1 MLSLFTLLQLG
12 NSINKGN
19 IYTIPHDN
27 GSKLCWQK
35 NISIEKTSKNVSS
48 VISDNLGKGGG
59 CQKLDGL
66 ALAFRYQYILLIKE
80 SNH

>member
-1 MLSLFTLLQLG
+1 MLRLFTLLQLG
-12 NSINKGN
+12 SSINKRN

-48 VISDNLGKGGG
+48 VISDNLGKGE
-59 CQKLDGL
+59 CQNLDGL
-66 ALAFRYQYILLIKE
+66 ATAFRYQYISLIKE
-80 SNH
+80 SIH

>member
-1 MLSLFTLLQLG
+1 MLRLFTLLQLG
-12 NSINKGN
+12 NSINKCN

-35 NISIEKTSKNVSS
+35 YISIEKTSKNVSS
-48 VISDNLGKGGG
+48 IISDTDNLGKGGG

-66 ALAFRYQYILLIKE
+66 ATTFQYQYI
-80 SNH
+80 